1 MKSITTLF
9 LITAL
14 TAIAPQSMA
23 DVLLLDAITEAPAN
37 SSEGLPRPRTGQTMD
52 SVRSR
57 FGAPAQEMP
66 WVGEP
71 PISRWIYDDFTV
83 YFEHEHVINTVVHR

>member
-1 MKSITTLF
+1 MKSITALF
-9 LITAL
+9 LAATLAF
-14 TAIAPQSMA
+14 IAPLSVA
-23 DVLLLDAITEAPAN
+23 DVLLLEAINEAPAN
-37 SSEGLPRPRTGQTMD
+37 NNEGLPRPRTGQTMD
-52 SVRSR
+52 TVRSR
-57 FGAPAQEMP
+57 FGAPAQEIP

>member
-14 TAIAPQSMA
+14 TAIAPQSVA

-37 SSEGLPRPRTGQTMD
+37 NSEGLPRPRTGQTMD

>member
-1 MKSITTLF
+1 MKSITALF
-9 LITAL
+9 LAIAL
-14 TAIAPQSMA
+14 TFVAPLSVA
-23 DVLLLDAITEAPAN
+23 DVLLLEAIHEAPAN
-37 SSEGLPRPRTGQTMD
+37 NSEGLPRPRTGQTMD
-52 SVRSR
+52 TVRSR

-83 YFEHEHVINTVVHR
+83 YFEHEYVINTVVHR